1 MAENSSRPQHSELV
15 ESQIRHSYSAP
26 LPTSSRNWLEVG
38 DIMTEDVTTVCPGSS
53 LVSAAKI
60 MSDKNISCIIVSN
73 NGDFSGIITETDLLK
88 RAVAD
93 STDFRKMKVE
103 HIMSSPVRSVPC
115 NLSVLEASRIMEAEN
130 IRRLVILDEERLVG
144 IITQTDVVRVLT
156 SYGMWKNV
164 SELMTSDVAVIA
176 GSATVREA
184 AEVMASR
191 DISCLVAMDNDDVV
205 GIFTERDLLKRVIA
219 LKRNPAQTILRDV
232 MSSPVMSVP
241 SNYSIPSASK
251 MMEKMRIR
259 RLLVMDDRTLLGVVT
274 QTDILKAIKAR
285 LQEEEENYF
294 RLLSES
300 RNCIYIVDL
309 NNNTTYVNPALMKL
323 LEITDQDELI
333 NKQFLPERFWENPHQ
348 RDRILDQ
355 LKKASVEVEELTLR
369 TTKGKK
375 LFVTLFST
383 RTKNIKGQ
391 TNGSQGVLYDIT
403 AKKELATLREMEHQL
418 RGSEDLLR
426 ATIESTA
433 DGILVIDEKG
443 CISHMNKRFVKIW
456 DVPEEPIQEG
466 DFQKL
471 FEHLG
476 CKLENPSTFLEKL
489 QAPCSIDEESFD
501 TLYLKEGEVLEVYS
515 LPLIRHGR
523 FTGRVWSF
531 RDITERKQAEEELKR
546 AAEEWQS
553 TFDSVTDLV
562 SVHNKDFKFIRV
574 NKACVDA
581 FNIKP
586 EEFVGNACYEI
597 IHGTKEPWPNCPHN
611 KAIETGRPATTEFFE
626 PRLGI
631 YLDVS
636 VSPILGQNGEVLG
649 GVHTAKDIT
658 ERKQAEEALRK
669 AHDELEV
676 RVEERTAELA
686 RANKVLES
694 EIAERKKEEER
705 LDKVNKCF
713 LSFGPNPD
721 DNINKIVETAGLI
734 FKGTCALYNKEEGAV
749 LCTKGGWNIPENF
762 KEEDNKEGHIC
773 YDVISKNKDEPFV
786 INGLDETLYAKTDPN
801 VTKYKLK
808 TYVGCAV
815 KAHGKAIGSLCV
827 VFQKNRT
834 FNANELK
841 IFYILAEALGVEEER
856 KKAEDVLEKLNK
868 YLESTVRELTRT
880 NKELQ
885 EFAYI
890 IAHDLKTPLRGIG
903 TLAEWLSTDY
913 ANKFDEQGQKQVKM
927 LAERATRA
935 DKLVDSILQYSSA
948 GHAKE
953 EQEQIDLNTLLSEI
967 IHEIEPTEN
976 IEITIENKLPVLT
989 CQKTH
994 ISQVFQNLLSN
1005 AIQHMD
1011 KEKGQ
1016 INVGCIEEEGFWKF
1030 SVADNGPG
1038 IDQKYFKKIFKIFQ
1052 TLSPPNE
1059 TESTGIGL
1067 SVAQKI
1073 VKLNGGRIWVESNPG
1088 EGSTFF
1094 FTLPKSGVPR
1104 EVSIGDNSED
1114 IK

>member
-1 MAENSSRPQHSELV
+1 MAEISSRPQHSELV
-15 ESQIRHSYSAP
+15 ESQIRHSCSTP
-26 LPTSSRNWLEVG
+26 LPATSRNWLEVG

-60 MSDKNISCIIVSN
+60 MSDKNISCIIVSD
-73 NGDFSGIITETDLLK
+73 NGDLSGIITETDLLK

-115 NLSVLEASRIMEAEN
+115 NLSVLEAGRIMEAEN
-130 IRRLVILDEERLVG
+130 IRRLVILDEERLAG
-144 IITQTDVVRVLT
+144 IITQTDIVRFLT

-191 DISCLVAMDNDDVV
+191 DISCLVALDNDDVV

-219 LKRNPAQTILRDV
+219 LKRNPAQTILKNV

-259 RLLVMDDRTLLGVVT
+259 RLLVMDDSTLLGVVT
-274 QTDILKAIKAR
+274 QTDILKAIKGR

-309 NNNTTYVNPALMKL
+309 NNNTTYVNPALMEL
-323 LEITDQDELI
+323 LEITDPDELI
-333 NKQFLPERFWENPHQ
+333 NKQFLPERFWVNPHQ

-369 TTKGKK
+369 TAKGKK

-418 RGSEDLLR
+418 RSSEDLLR

-433 DGILVIDEKG
+433 DGILVIDENG

-456 DVPEEPIQEG
+456 DVPEEPIQQG

-471 FEHLG
+471 FEHLS
-476 CKLENPSTFLEKL
+476 CQLDDPSAFLEKL
-489 QAPCSIDEESFD
+489 QAPCSTDEESFD
-501 TLYLKEGEVLEVYS
+501 TLYLKEGKVLEVYS

-531 RDITERKQAEEELKR
+531 RDITERKQAEEAL
-546 AAEEWQS
+546 W
-553 TFDSVTDLV
+553 
-562 SVHNKDFKFIRV
+562 
-574 NKACVDA
+574 KA
-581 FNIKP
+581 
-586 EEFVGNACYEI
+586 
-597 IHGTKEPWPNCPHN
+597 
-611 KAIETGRPATTEFFE
+611 R
-626 PRLGI
+626 
-631 YLDVS
+631 
-636 VSPILGQNGEVLG
+636 
-649 GVHTAKDIT
+649 
-658 ERKQAEEALRK
+658 
-669 AHDELEV
+669 DELEV

-694 EIAERKKEEER
+694 EIAERKKEEET

-721 DNINKIVETAGLI
+721 ENINKIVETAGLI
-734 FKGTCALYNKEEGAV
+734 FKGTCALYNKEEGAL
-749 LCTKGGWNIPENF
+749 LCTKGAWNIPENF
-762 KEEDNKEGHIC
+762 KREDNKEGHIC
-773 YDVISKNKDEPFV
+773 YDVINNNKDEPFV
-786 INGLDETLYAKTDPN
+786 INGLDETPYAKTDPN

-827 VFQKNRT
+827 VFQKNRS

-856 KKAEDVLEKLNK
+856 KRAEEVLERLNT

-913 ANKFDEQGQKQVKM
+913 ADKFDEQGQKQVKM
-927 LAERATRA
+927 LAERAKRA
-935 DKLVDSILQYSSA
+935 DKLVDSILQYSRA
-948 GHAKE
+948 GQIRE
-953 EQEQIDLNTLLSEI
+953 EQEQMDLNTVLPEI
-967 IHEIEPTEN
+967 IHEIDPPEN
-976 IEITIENKLPVLT
+976 IEISIENELPVLMSRNT
-989 CQKTH
+989 Q
-994 ISQVFQNLLSN
+994 IRQVFHNLLNN
-1005 AIQHMD
+1005 AVKHMD

-1016 INVGCIEEEGFWKF
+1016 IKVGCLEEEGFWKF

-1038 IDQKYFKKIFKIFQ
+1038 IEHKYFKKIFKIFQ
-1052 TLSPPNE
+1052 TLSPPDE

-1104 EVSIGDNSED
+1104 EVSIGDDSKD
-1114 IK
+1114 LK

>member
-15 ESQIRHSYSAP
+15 ESQIRHSCSTP
-26 LPTSSRNWLEVG
+26 LPATSRNWLEVG
-38 DIMTEDVTTVCPGSS
+38 DIMTENVTTVCPGSS
-53 LVSAAKI
+53 VVSTAKI
-60 MSDKNISCIIVSN
+60 MSDKNISCIIVSD
-73 NGDFSGIITETDLLK
+73 NGDLSGIITETDLLK

-93 STDFRKMKVE
+93 SNDFRKMKVE
-103 HIMSSPVRSVPC
+103 QIMTFPVRSVPC
-115 NLSVLEASRIMEAEN
+115 NLSVLEASRIIEDEN
-130 IRRLVILDEERLVG
+130 IRRLVVLEEERLVG
-144 IITQTDVVRVLT
+144 IITQTDIVRILT

-184 AEVMASR
+184 VELMASR
-191 DISCLVAMDNDDVV
+191 DISCLVAMDNDNVV

-219 LKRNPAQTILRDV
+219 LKRNPAQTILQDV

-259 RLLVMDDRTLLGVVT
+259 RLLVMDDITLLGVVT
-274 QTDILKAIKAR
+274 QTDILKAIKGR

-294 RLLSES
+294 RLLNES

-309 NNNTTYVNPALMKL
+309 NNNTTYVNPALMEL
-323 LEITDQDELI
+323 LETTDPDEFI
-333 NKQFLPERFWENPHQ
+333 NKQFLPEQFWDNPHQ

-369 TTKGKK
+369 TAKGKK

-418 RGSEDLLR
+418 RKSDDLLR
-426 ATIESTA
+426 ATLESTA

-456 DVPEEPIQEG
+456 DVPEEPIQQE
-466 DFQKL
+466 DSQKL

-489 QAPCSIDEESFD
+489 QAPCSTDEESFD
-501 TLYLKEGEVLEVYS
+501 TLYLKEGKVLEVYS
-515 LPLIRHGR
+515 QPLIREGR

-531 RDITERKQAEEELKR
+531 R
-546 AAEEWQS
+546 
-553 TFDSVTDLV
+553 
-562 SVHNKDFKFIRV
+562 
-574 NKACVDA
+574 
-581 FNIKP
+581 
-586 EEFVGNACYEI
+586 
-597 IHGTKEPWPNCPHN
+597 
-611 KAIETGRPATTEFFE
+611 
-626 PRLGI
+626 
-631 YLDVS
+631 
-636 VSPILGQNGEVLG
+636 
-649 GVHTAKDIT
+649 DIT

-676 RVEERTAELA
+676 RIEERTAELA
-686 RANKVLES
+686 RANKVLKS
-694 EIAERKKEEER
+694 EIAERKKTE
-705 LDKVNKCF
+705 K
-713 LSFGPNPD
+713 
-721 DNINKIVETAGLI
+721 
-734 FKGTCALYNKEEGAV
+734 
-749 LCTKGGWNIPENF
+749 
-762 KEEDNKEGHIC
+762 
-773 YDVISKNKDEPFV
+773 
-786 INGLDETLYAKTDPN
+786 
-801 VTKYKLK
+801 
-808 TYVGCAV
+808 
-815 KAHGKAIGSLCV
+815 
-827 VFQKNRT
+827 
-834 FNANELK
+834 
-841 IFYILAEALGVEEER
+841 
-856 KKAEDVLEKLNK
+856 VLEKLNTD
-868 YLESTVRELTRT
+868 LESTVHELMRT

-890 IAHDLKTPLRGIG
+890 TAHDLKTPLRGIG

-913 ANKFDEQGQKQVKM
+913 ADKFDEPGQKQVKM
-927 LAERATRA
+927 LAERAKRA
-935 DKLVDSILQYSSA
+935 DKLVDSILQYASA
-948 GHAKE
+948 GHTREK
-953 EQEQIDLNTLLSEI
+953 QGQVDLNTVLPEI
-967 IHEIEPTEN
+967 ICEIDPPEN
-976 IEITIENKLPVLT
+976 IEITFENELPVLM
-989 CQKTH
+989 CKKTH
-994 ISQVFQNLLSN
+994 IRQVFHNLLSN
-1005 AIQHMD
+1005 AVKHMD

-1016 INVGCIEEEGFWKF
+1016 VKVGCLEENGFWKF

-1038 IDQKYFKKIFKIFQ
+1038 INQKYFKKIFKIFQ
-1052 TLSPPNE
+1052 TLSPPDE

-1067 SVAQKI
+1067 SVAKKI
-1073 VKLNGGRIWVESNPG
+1073 VKLNGGKIWIESNPG

-1104 EVSIGDNSED
+1104 EVSIGAASED

>member
-1 MAENSSRPQHSELV
+1 MAEISSRPQHSELV
-15 ESQIRHSYSAP
+15 ESQIRHSCSTP
-26 LPTSSRNWLEVG
+26 LPATSRNWLEVG

-60 MSDKNISCIIVSN
+60 MSDKNISCVIVSD
-73 NGDFSGIITETDLLK
+73 NGDLSGIITETDLLK

-115 NLSVLEASRIMEAEN
+115 NLSVLEAGRIMEAEN
-130 IRRLVILDEERLVG
+130 IRRLVILDEERLAG
-144 IITQTDVVRVLT
+144 IITQTDIVRFLT

-191 DISCLVAMDNDDVV
+191 DISCLVALDNDDVV

-219 LKRNPAQTILRDV
+219 LKRNPAQTILKNV

-259 RLLVMDDRTLLGVVT
+259 RLLVMDDSTLLGVVT
-274 QTDILKAIKAR
+274 QTDILKAIKGR

-309 NNNTTYVNPALMKL
+309 NNNTTYVNPALMEL
-323 LEITDQDELI
+323 LEITDPDELI
-333 NKQFLPERFWENPHQ
+333 NKQFLPERFWVNPHQ

-369 TTKGKK
+369 TAKGKK

-418 RGSEDLLR
+418 RSSEDLLR

-433 DGILVIDEKG
+433 DGILVIDENG

-456 DVPEEPIQEG
+456 DVPEEPIQQG

-471 FEHLG
+471 FEHLS
-476 CKLENPSTFLEKL
+476 CQLDDPSAFLEKL
-489 QAPCSIDEESFD
+489 QAPCSTDEESFD
-501 TLYLKEGEVLEVYS
+501 TLYLKEGKVLEVYS

-531 RDITERKQAEEELKR
+531 RDITERKQAEEAL
-546 AAEEWQS
+546 W
-553 TFDSVTDLV
+553 
-562 SVHNKDFKFIRV
+562 
-574 NKACVDA
+574 KA
-581 FNIKP
+581 
-586 EEFVGNACYEI
+586 
-597 IHGTKEPWPNCPHN
+597 
-611 KAIETGRPATTEFFE
+611 R
-626 PRLGI
+626 
-631 YLDVS
+631 
-636 VSPILGQNGEVLG
+636 
-649 GVHTAKDIT
+649 
-658 ERKQAEEALRK
+658 
-669 AHDELEV
+669 DELEV

-694 EIAERKKEEER
+694 EIAERKKEEET

-721 DNINKIVETAGLI
+721 ENINKIVETAGLI
-734 FKGTCALYNKEEGAV
+734 FKGTCALYNKEEGAL
-749 LCTKGGWNIPENF
+749 LCTKGAWNIPENF
-762 KEEDNKEGHIC
+762 KREDNKEGHIC
-773 YDVISKNKDEPFV
+773 YDVINNNKDEPFV
-786 INGLDETLYAKTDPN
+786 INGLDETPYAKTDPN

-827 VFQKNRT
+827 VFQKNRS

-856 KKAEDVLEKLNK
+856 KRAEEVLERLNT

-913 ANKFDEQGQKQVKM
+913 ADKFDEQGQKQVKM
-927 LAERATRA
+927 LAERAKRA
-935 DKLVDSILQYSSA
+935 DKLVDSILQYSRA
-948 GHAKE
+948 GQIRE
-953 EQEQIDLNTLLSEI
+953 EQEQMDLNTVLPEI
-967 IHEIEPTEN
+967 IHEIDPPEN
-976 IEITIENKLPVLT
+976 IEISIENELPVLMSRNT
-989 CQKTH
+989 Q
-994 ISQVFQNLLSN
+994 IRQVFHNLLNN
-1005 AIQHMD
+1005 AVKHMD

-1016 INVGCIEEEGFWKF
+1016 IKVGCLEEEGFWKF

-1038 IDQKYFKKIFKIFQ
+1038 IEHKYFKKIFKIFQ
-1052 TLSPPNE
+1052 TLSPPDE

-1104 EVSIGDNSED
+1104 EVSIGDDSKD
-1114 IK
+1114 VK

>member
-15 ESQIRHSYSAP
+15 ESQIRHSCSTP
-26 LPTSSRNWLEVG
+26 LPATSRSWLEVG
-38 DIMTEDVTTVCPGSS
+38 DIMTEDITTVCPGSS
-53 LVSAAKI
+53 VVSAAKI
-60 MSDKNISCIIVSN
+60 MSEKNISCIIVSD
-73 NGDFSGIITETDLLK
+73 NGDLSGIITETDLLK
-88 RAVAD
+88 RAVAN
-93 STDFRKMKVE
+93 SNDFRKMKVE
-103 HIMSSPVRSVPC
+103 HIMTSPIRSVPR
-115 NLSVLEASRIMEAEN
+115 NLSVLDASRIIEDEN
-130 IRRLVILDEERLVG
+130 IRRLVVLEEERLVG
-144 IITQTDVVRVLT
+144 IITQTDIVRVLT

-176 GSATVREA
+176 DSVTVKEA
-184 AEVMASR
+184 AELMASR

-219 LKRNPAQTILRDV
+219 LKRNPAQTILKTV
-232 MSSPVMSVP
+232 MSSPVKSVP

-259 RLLVMDDRTLLGVVT
+259 RLLVMDDKTLLGVVT
-274 QTDILKAIKAR
+274 QTDILKAIKGR
-285 LQEEEENYF
+285 LVEEEENYF
-294 RLLSES
+294 RLLNES

-323 LEITDQDELI
+323 LETTDLDELI
-333 NKQFLPERFWENPHQ
+333 NKQFLPERFWDNPHQ
-348 RDRILDQ
+348 RDRLLEQ
-355 LKKASVEVEELTLR
+355 FKKASVEVEELTLR
-369 TTKGKK
+369 TAKDKK

-418 RGSEDLLR
+418 RRSEDLLR

-456 DVPEEPIQEG
+456 DVPKEPIQQG

-471 FEHLG
+471 FENLG

-489 QAPCSIDEESFD
+489 QAPCSTDEESFD

-515 LPLIRHGR
+515 LPLIRQGR

-531 RDITERKQAEEELKR
+531 RDITERKQAEEELKQ

-562 SVHNKDFKFIRV
+562 SVHNKDFKFLRV

-581 FNIKP
+581 FNMKP
-586 EEFVGNACYEI
+586 EEFTGKACYEV

-636 VSPILGQNGEVLG
+636 VSPILGQDGEVLG
-649 GVHTAKDIT
+649 GVHITKDIT
-658 ERKQAEEALRK
+658 ERKQADEALRK
-669 AHDELEV
+669 ARDELEV

-694 EIAERKKEEER
+694 EIAERKKMGEALWESQKRLDLAVSGTNLGLWDWNVKTGESIYNQQWAEMLGYTLEEIEPNVGEWER
-705 LDKVNKCF
+705 LVH
-713 LSFGPNPD
+713 PD
-721 DNINKIVETAGLI
+721 DMPQTKETLNLH
-734 FKGTCALYNKEEGAV
+734 FKRKTPFYEAEFRMR
-749 LCTKGGWNIPENF
+749 TKSGGWKWILSMGKVFEWD
-762 KEEDNKEGHIC
+762 DNGNPLRITGTH
-773 YDVISKNKDEPFV
+773 KD
-786 INGLDETLYAKTDPN
+786 IT
-801 VTKYKLK
+801 
-808 TYVGCAV
+808 
-815 KAHGKAIGSLCV
+815 
-827 VFQKNRT
+827 
-834 FNANELK
+834 
-841 IFYILAEALGVEEER
+841 ER
-856 KKAEDVLEKLNK
+856 KKAEDVLEKLNTD
-868 YLESTVRELTRT
+868 LESTVRELMRT

-890 IAHDLKTPLRGIG
+890 TAHDLKTPLRGIG

-913 ANKFDEQGQKQVKM
+913 SDKFDEQGQKHVK
-927 LAERATRA
+927 LLVERAKRA

-948 GHAKE
+948 GHARE
-953 EQEQIDLNTLLSEI
+953 EQEQIDLNTVLPEI
-967 IHEIEPTEN
+967 ICEIDRTEN
-976 IEITIENKLPVLT
+976 IEITVENKLPVLM
-989 CQKTH
+989 CKKTH
-994 ISQVFQNLLSN
+994 IIQVFQNLLSN

-1011 KEKGQ
+1011 KEKGR
-1016 INVGCIEEEGFWKF
+1016 INVGCLEENGFWKF

-1052 TLSPPNE
+1052 TLSPTDE

-1067 SVAQKI
+1067 SVAKKI

-1094 FTLPKSGVPR
+1094 FTLPKSDAPQ
-1104 EVSIGDNSED
+1104 EVSIGATSEN
-1114 IK
+1114 IQYSN

>member
-1 MAENSSRPQHSELV
+1 MEYDGCRTKQRKNLPFKGSVMAENSSRPQHSELV
-15 ESQIRHSYSAP
+15 ESQIRHSCSTP
-26 LPTSSRNWLEVG
+26 LPATSRSWLEVG

-53 LVSAAKI
+53 VVSAAKI
-60 MSDKNISCIIVSN
+60 MSDKNISCIIVSD
-73 NGDFSGIITETDLLK
+73 NGDLSGIITETDLLK
-88 RAVAD
+88 RAVAN
-93 STDFRKMKVE
+93 SNDFRKMQVE
-103 HIMSSPVRSVPC
+103 HIMTSPIRSVPR
-115 NLSVLEASRIMEAEN
+115 NLSVLDASKIIEDEN
-130 IRRLVILDEERLVG
+130 IRRLVVLEEERLVG
-144 IITQTDVVRVLT
+144 IITQTDIVRVLT

-176 GSATVREA
+176 DSATVKEA
-184 AEVMASR
+184 AELMASR

-219 LKRNPAQTILRDV
+219 LKRNPSQTILKNV
-232 MSSPVMSVP
+232 MSFPVKSVP

-259 RLLVMDDRTLLGVVT
+259 RLLVMDDKTLLGVVT
-274 QTDILKAIKAR
+274 QTDILKAIKGR
-285 LQEEEENYF
+285 LLEEEENYF
-294 RLLSES
+294 RLLNES

-323 LEITDQDELI
+323 LEVTDLDELI
-333 NKQFLPERFWENPHQ
+333 NKQFLPERFWDNPHQ
-348 RDRILDQ
+348 RDRLLDQ
-355 LKKASVEVEELTLR
+355 FKKASVEVEELTLR
-369 TTKGKK
+369 TAKDKK

-418 RGSEDLLR
+418 RRSEDLLR
-426 ATIESTA
+426 ATLESTA
-433 DGILVIDEKG
+433 DGILVVDENG
-443 CISHMNKRFVKIW
+443 QVSHTNNRFEKIW
-456 DVPEEPIQEG
+456 DVPDELVQQR
-466 DFQKL
+466 DDQKL
-471 FEHLG
+471 LEHLD
-476 CKLENPSTFLEKL
+476 CRLKDPSTFLEKL
-489 QAPCSIDEESFD
+489 QTSCPADQDSSDI
-501 TLYLKEGEVLEVYS
+501 LYLKEDKVLEVYS
-515 LPLIRHGR
+515 QPLIREGR
-523 FTGRVWSF
+523 FAGRVWSF
-531 RDITERKQAEEELKR
+531 R
-546 AAEEWQS
+546 
-553 TFDSVTDLV
+553 
-562 SVHNKDFKFIRV
+562 
-574 NKACVDA
+574 
-581 FNIKP
+581 
-586 EEFVGNACYEI
+586 
-597 IHGTKEPWPNCPHN
+597 
-611 KAIETGRPATTEFFE
+611 
-626 PRLGI
+626 
-631 YLDVS
+631 
-636 VSPILGQNGEVLG
+636 
-649 GVHTAKDIT
+649 DIT

-686 RANKVLES
+686 QANKVLES
-694 EIAERKKEEER
+694 EIAERKKEEET

-721 DNINKIVETAGLI
+721 KNINKIVETAGLI
-734 FKGTCALYNKEEGAV
+734 FKGTCALYNKEEGPL
-749 LCTKGGWNIPENF
+749 LCTIGGWNIPEDF
-762 KEEDNKEGHIC
+762 KQEDNKEGHIC
-773 YDVISKNKDEPFV
+773 YDVISNNKDEPFV
-786 INGLDETLYAKTDPN
+786 IDGLDETPYAKTDAN

-856 KKAEDVLEKLNK
+856 KKAEEVLEKLNTD
-868 YLESTVRELTRT
+868 LESTVRELMRT

-890 IAHDLKTPLRGIG
+890 TAHDLKTPLRGIG

-913 ANKFDEQGQKQVKM
+913 ADKFDEQGQKHVK
-927 LAERATRA
+927 LLVERAKRA

-948 GHAKE
+948 GHARE
-953 EQEQIDLNTLLSEI
+953 EQEQIDLNTVLPEI
-967 IHEIEPTEN
+967 ICEIDRTEN
-976 IEITIENKLPVLT
+976 IEITVENKLPVLM
-989 CQKTH
+989 CKKTH
-994 ISQVFQNLLSN
+994 IIQVFQNLLSN

-1011 KEKGQ
+1011 KEKGR
-1016 INVGCIEEEGFWKF
+1016 INVGCLEENGFWKF

-1052 TLSPPNE
+1052 TLSPTDE

-1067 SVAQKI
+1067 SVAKKI

-1094 FTLPKSGVPR
+1094 FTLPKSDAPQ
-1104 EVSIGDNSED
+1104 EVSIGATSEN
-1114 IK
+1114 IQYSN